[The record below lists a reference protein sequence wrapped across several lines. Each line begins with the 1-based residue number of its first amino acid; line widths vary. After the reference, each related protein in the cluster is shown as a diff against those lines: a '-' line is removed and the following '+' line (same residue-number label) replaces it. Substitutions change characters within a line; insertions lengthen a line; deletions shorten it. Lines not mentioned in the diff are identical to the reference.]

1 MEVKKIACPCCGAN
15 IDFSKADKKEV
26 KCEYCHAMV
35 YLDDKGQ
42 VSSPEEDIEKLKK
55 IADNAANELNN
66 SVSTKGFKIVF
77 GLITTCAVVF
87 ISAILILGI
96 TSINSHSKY
105 SKYDIASFNNDLEL
119 FTGTNSGMFVSNLL
133 DNVIT
138 KNKKDKNHT
147 ITVIYGEVN
156 TTNTDEIRQ
165 LKTNFEDFKNYEIS
179 LDYDSDGFVNKV
191 TIFDR

>member
-15 IDFSKADKKEV
+15 IDFSKSDKV

-42 VSSPEEDIEKLKK
+42 VSSPEEDIEKLKI
-55 IADNAANELNN
+55 IADDAANELNN
-66 SVSTKGFKIVF
+66 SVGTKGFKIVF
-77 GLITTCAVVF
+77 GLIFSCVIVF

-96 TSINSHSKY
+96 TSINTHSKY
-105 SKYDIASFNNDLEL
+105 SEYDISSFNNDLEL

-138 KNKKDKNHT
+138 KNKTDKDHV
-147 ITVIYGEVN
+147 ITVIYGEIN
-156 TTNTDEIRQ
+156 TTDTDEIRQ
-165 LKTNFEDFKNYEIS
+165 LKTNFEDFKNYEVS

-191 TIFDR
+191 TIFDI